1 MPVYIDNMDIEETIR
16 QLQRLN
22 PRLRAAANRAVRKTV
37 TWSYNSIIN
46 SGATAADLRKRPSAL
61 ARGIRLPRGKRVH
74 RRDLKVRSKGS
85 EASVYTGYNPLKT
98 HYIGKIPKWKKG
110 QTPRV
115 RSHKFPGAFVVKF
128 KNGYDGIFKRSAGGK
143 LKEETLPLP
152 QVEQVVRQLR
162 PKAGMYLKGVLA
174 TELEKELLRIGAL

>member
-1 MPVYIDNMDIEETIR
+1 MPVYVENMDIEKVIR

-37 TWSYNSIIN
+37 TWTYNSIIK

-74 RRDLKVRSKGS
+74 RRDLKVRSKDS

-128 KNGYDGIFKRSAGGK
+128 KNGYEGIFKRSAGGK

-152 QVEQVVRQLR
+152 KVEQVVRQLR
-162 PKAGMYLKGVLA
+162 PKTGMYLKGVLA
-174 TELEKELLRIGAL
+174 TELEKELMKIGAL